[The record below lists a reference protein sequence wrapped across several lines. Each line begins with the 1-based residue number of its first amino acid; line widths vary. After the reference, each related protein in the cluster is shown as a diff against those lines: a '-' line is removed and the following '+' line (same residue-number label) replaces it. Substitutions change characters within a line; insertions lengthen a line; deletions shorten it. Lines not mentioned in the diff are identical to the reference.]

1 MGLFNHAL
9 ARSVSGPALI
19 GGRAL
24 IVNVVDDEAA
34 SFWRRRDFLP
44 SKDGDSSRRANALM
58 IPGSRLLRM
67 NGGAHGRAKRD
78 R

>member
-9 ARSVSGPALI
+9 ARSVNGPALI

-34 SFWRRRDFLP
+34 SFGVAGDFCHQ
-44 SKDGDSSRRANALM
+44 RTV
-58 IPGSRLLRM
+58 ILLGEQTR
-67 NGGAHGRAKRD
+67 
-78 R
+78 